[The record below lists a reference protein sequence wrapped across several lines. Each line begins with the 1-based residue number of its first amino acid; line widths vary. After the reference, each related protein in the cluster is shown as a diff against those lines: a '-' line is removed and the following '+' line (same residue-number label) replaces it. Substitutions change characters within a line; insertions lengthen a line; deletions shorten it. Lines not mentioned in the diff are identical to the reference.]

1 MKKKNRFKLIYKG
14 NSFKDADAASK
25 SFWKNVEVNKK
36 LEAVTLAIQEAYL
49 LKGIN
54 FHALRLDR
62 TTAVIR
68 KA

>member
-1 MKKKNRFKLIYKG
+1 MKKKTRFKLVYKG
-14 NSFKDADAASK
+14 NSFEAAEAASK
-25 SFWKNVEVNKK
+25 SFWKDVEVNKK

-54 FHALRLDR
+54 FRALRLDR